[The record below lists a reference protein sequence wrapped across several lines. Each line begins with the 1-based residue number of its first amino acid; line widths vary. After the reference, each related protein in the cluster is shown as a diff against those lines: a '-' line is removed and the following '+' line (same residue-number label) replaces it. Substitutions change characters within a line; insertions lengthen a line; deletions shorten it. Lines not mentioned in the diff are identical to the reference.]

1 MALTDAERADVL
13 RRALQDD
20 HVQAIER
27 LRAAAHTWLRW
38 PLSHARLNAVLDA
51 YLNVQLLQI
60 NRVMGTAGI
69 VASGLDMRLTT
80 VEDTVEQHAN
90 RLQHLENLVGGRD
103 GQ

>member
-1 MALTDAERADVL
+1 MPLTDAERSAAVP
-13 RRALQDD
+13 RVLQDD

-27 LRAAAHTWLRW
+27 LRAAAHAWLRW

-51 YLNVQLLQI
+51 YLEVQLLQI

-80 VEDTVEQHAN
+80 VEQTVQQHAD
-90 RLQHLENLVGGRD
+90 RLQQLEVLVRD
-103 GQ
+103 G

>member
-1 MALTDAERADVL
+1 MPLTDAERSAAV
-13 RRALQDD
+13 RRVLQDD

-27 LRAAAHTWLRW
+27 LRAAAHAWLRW

-51 YLNVQLLQI
+51 YLEVQLLQI

-80 VEDTVEQHAN
+80 VEQTVQQHAD
-90 RLQHLENLVGGRD
+90 RLQQLEVLVRD
-103 GQ
+103 G